1 MKIVRLGGC
10 WFDGLFSLL
19 NLSGIFSS
27 DSDAD
32 SFTSSSSLEDVVVVV
47 VVDVD
52 VDNPNVDVQVFLLKN
67 ANRLKRST
75 RVVVGGET
83 DAVAV
88 VVVRIDTVRRSMQ
101 HHAVDWLR

>member
-47 VVDVD
+47 VVVDDDVD
-52 VDNPNVDVQVFLLKN
+52 AAVVAVDT
-67 ANRLKRST
+67 A
-75 RVVVGGET
+75 
-83 DAVAV
+83 DAVVDAGV
-88 VVVRIDTVRRSMQ
+88 AAALSDTCSQ
-101 HHAVDWLR
+101 HNSNTKFPYQQLASPPPPC